1 MGELTVQAI
10 RDFIVLNGYGAYVW
24 PAFGVA
30 ALVLAWMAM
39 DTLRRLRASESLLD
53 DMQKDDPQ

>member
-1 MGELTVQAI
+1 MQAI
-10 RDFIVLNGYGAYVW
+10 RDFIALNGYGAYVW

-30 ALVLAWMAM
+30 ALVLAWMVI

-53 DMQKDDPQ
+53 DMQKDEAQ

>member
-1 MGELTVQAI
+1 MQAI
-10 RDFIVLNGYGAYVW
+10 RDFIALNGYGAYVW

-30 ALVLAWMAM
+30 ALVLAWMAI

-53 DMQKDDPQ
+53 DMQKDEAQ

>member
-1 MGELTVQAI
+1 MQAI
-10 RDFIVLNGYGAYVW
+10 RDFIALNGYGAYLW

-30 ALVLAWMAM
+30 ALVLAWMAI

-53 DMQKDDPQ
+53 DMQKDEAQ